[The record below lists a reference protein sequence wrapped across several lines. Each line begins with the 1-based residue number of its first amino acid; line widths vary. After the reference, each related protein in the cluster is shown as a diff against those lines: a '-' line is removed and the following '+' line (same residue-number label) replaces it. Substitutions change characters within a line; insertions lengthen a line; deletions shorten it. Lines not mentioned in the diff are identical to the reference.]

1 MAHRARLELLVG
13 KREALA
19 ISAALRP
26 SNVRLP
32 KGMGIAIRARSD
44 RLIIDISMQDGLYT
58 LLSTLNEV
66 LGEAEAAWGAITAS
80 EKARVASPEA
90 PSFK

>member
-1 MAHRARLELLVG
+1 MIHWARVKLHVG
-13 KREALA
+13 ERKARA

-32 KGMGIAIRARSD
+32 KGMGISVRARGD
-44 RLIIDISMQDGLYT
+44 KLLIGIRMQDGLYT
-58 LLSTLNEV
+58 LLSTLNEM
-66 LGEAEAAWGAITAS
+66 LGEVEAACSALAVS
-80 EKARVASPEA
+80 EKGDGSLLAG